1 MKKEAAVII
10 SDEDRALTAA
20 LRNLKRDEEFGGV
33 HLFDSFHI
41 LRNLK
46 KNLLKKQHWD
56 LFR

>member
-33 HLFDSFHI
+33 HLFDCFHI

-46 KNLLKKQHWD
+46 KNLRKKQHWD